1 MKRAPEAAA
10 ETGRAAG
17 LVLRSSRGLTQK
29 LQLLEDEVSV
39 FVAGMRAALRNALQ
53 DTWYFR
59 VAASTVMRKTVFLDM
74 NSAVLDL

>member
-17 LVLRSSRGLTQK
+17 LVLRSSRRLTQK

-39 FVAGMRAALRNALQ
+39 FVAGMRAGVTKRAARHLVFPRRGIDRNAENC
-53 DTWYFR
+53 FP
-59 VAASTVMRKTVFLDM
+59 
-74 NSAVLDL
+74 